1 MNKSPSKIILI
12 GIILILAATVG
23 IIFFTKDNK
32 KSVTGETIIDLTSS
46 KKDSASAP
54 KDSADKAEN
63 SNSEINLTAVGD
75 IIMSRH
81 VGVKIKESGDNAL
94 PFRKVSDI
102 LSAGDIT
109 FGDLEAPFLN
119 QGDLITEGMSFKAEP
134 EFIEGIKLAGFDV
147 MAMANNHTK
156 NQGPEG
162 LLFTFDLLNQNNI
175 KFCGAGKNFAEAHQ
189 PAILESK
196 GKKFAFLAYTYSDGI
211 DFQTHLSENE
221 PDVAFWDA
229 NQAKIDIDQAKT
241 QADSVIVYMHAG
253 QEYSPKPIQDQ
264 INFAHSAIDNGAD
277 LVLGSHPH
285 WVETTEKYKDKY
297 IIYSMGNFVFDQDWS
312 QETKEGVIV
321 KLKYKD
327 NRFNQAEFIPVII
340 EDFNQPRVANDAEKS
355 KIFNQMELKSS
366 VINF

>member
-1 MNKSPSKIILI
+1 MQKSPNKIILL
-12 GIILILAATVG
+12 GTLLIILAIIG
-23 IIFFTKDNK
+23 IIFFTKSNK
-32 KSVTGETIIDLTSS
+32 KSVAEDGIIIDLTSS
-46 KKDSASAP
+46 KKDQKQSE
-54 KDSADKAEN
+54 KKVEEN
-63 SNSEINLTAVGD
+63 PEINLTAVGD
-75 IIMSRH
+75 IILSRT
-81 VGVKIKESGDNAL
+81 VGVKIKESGDNSL
-94 PFRKVSDI
+94 PFRKVSNI
-102 LSAGDIT
+102 LSQGDIT
-109 FGDLEAPFLN
+109 FGNLEAPFYN
-119 QGDLITEGMSFKAEP
+119 QGELIKEGMTFKAEP

-147 MAMANNHTK
+147 MSLANNHTK
-156 NQGPEG
+156 NQGSEG
-162 LLFTFDLLNQNNI
+162 LLFTFNLLNQNNI
-175 KFCGAGKNFAEAHQ
+175 KFCGAGKNFQEAHQ

-211 DFQTHLSENE
+211 DFETHLGENE

-229 NQAKIDIDQAKT
+229 NQAKIDIAQAKT

-297 IIYSMGNFVFDQDWS
+297 IIYSMGNFVFDQEWS

-327 NRFNQAEFIPVII
+327 NRFSQAEFIPVII
-340 EDFNQPRVANDAEKS
+340 ENFNQPRVANDAEKN

-366 VINF
+366 VVNF